1 MLVITQKSTA
11 YKSKDNI
18 VLFSRDNQMILK
30 LEKQQKVI
38 IAVGGPHEWESS
50 EPLPFD
56 SFVVDLIAESLKVS
70 EDAVDLWEAFLIFV
84 YSGSSKG
91 MWQELK
97 MLFTPLFKGGIP
109 VQISIDDPI
118 ISRAV
123 SKCLLKCKAP
133 KFLIQKN

>member
-1 MLVITQKSTA
+1 MV
-11 YKSKDNI
+11 
-18 VLFSRDNQMILK
+18 LK

-38 IAVGGPHEWESS
+38 IAVGGQHEWESS
-50 EPLPFD
+50 ESLPFD
-56 SFVVDLIAESLKVS
+56 SIIVDLIAESLKVS

-84 YSGSSKG
+84 YSASSKG

-97 MLFTPLFKGGIP
+97 MMFAPLFRGGIP

-123 SKCLLKCKAP
+123 RKSILKCKAL
-133 KFLIQKN
+133 KFLIKNN